1 MSSEQTANQF
11 KEQGNHAYKSGDYK
25 KALSLYSKAI

>member
-1 MSSEQTANQF
+1 MNSDSSAAHF

-25 KALSLYSKAI
+25 KALTLYTKAI